1 MYYIKTSP
9 KVAKLL
15 GHDSDRPVTADGN
28 FLLWECDMD
37 DVSHDLNDALTQT
50 GSVAITPEEAKSEQ
64 RGKSSIPLNDPTNDI
79 YGSKETSVS
88 ESGVSTDSSSSAK
101 EATAS
106 DDTNTSTDNKESEAT
121 V

>member
-28 FLLWECDMD
+28 FLLWEGDMD

-50 GSVAITPEEAKSEQ
+50 GSVAITPEEAKNEQ

-79 YGSKETSVS
+79 YGS
-88 ESGVSTDSSSSAK
+88 

-106 DDTNTSTDNKESEAT
+106 DDTNTSTDNKESEVTA
-121 V
+121 